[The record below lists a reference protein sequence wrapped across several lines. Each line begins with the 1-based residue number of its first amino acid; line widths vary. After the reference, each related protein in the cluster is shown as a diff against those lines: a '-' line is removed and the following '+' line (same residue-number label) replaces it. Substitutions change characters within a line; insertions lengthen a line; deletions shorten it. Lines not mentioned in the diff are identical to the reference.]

1 MTKLLGLTTAIGLVL
16 AGACLA
22 PAGAQEI
29 KIRFAHS
36 LSSTEPAHIAA
47 ENFAKRVGERTKGRV
62 QIQVFP
68 SEQLGS
74 GKEIN
79 EMIRQGANVMNITD
93 PGYLSDFVPDV
104 GVLNG
109 PYIVKDPKDFD
120 KLLASDWYKT
130 IDQKLQQAGFRMIM
144 MGGFFGCR
152 HMITEKPIRTPA
164 DIQGLTVRVP
174 PNTMWIETFKA
185 MGARPTTV
193 QWSEVYSALQQNVVA
208 GAEAP
213 YGSIWGAKLQEV
225 RKTVSKTC
233 HFSAI
238 SGWPMNNNYFNRL
251 PKDVQDVLLDEGA
264 KGKADM
270 TRLTME
276 LEADYAQKL
285 KAAGVTIVDDVDIA
299 QFQKATAPA
308 YSAFPKWTPGLH
320 ATVTKVLGY

>member
-1 MTKLLGLTTAIGLVL
+1 MKLLGLSAAIGLIA
-16 AGACLA
+16 AGASVA

-36 LSSTEPAHIAA
+36 LSSSEPAHIAA
-47 ENFAKRVGERTKGRV
+47 ENFAKRVGERTKGKV

-68 SEQLGS
+68 SEQLGT

-120 KLLASDWYKT
+120 KLLASDWYKS
-130 IDQKLQQAGFRMIM
+130 IDDKLQKSGFRMVM

-152 HMITEKPIRTPA
+152 NMISEKPIRTPA
-164 DIQGLTVRVP
+164 DVQGLTVRVP

-193 QWSEVYSALQQNVVA
+193 QWAEVYSALQQNVVGA
-208 GAEAP
+208 AEAP

-225 RKTVSKTC
+225 RKTISKTC

-238 SGWPMNNNYFNRL
+238 SGWPMNVNFFNRL
-251 PKDVQDVLLDEGA
+251 PKDVQEVLLDEGA
-264 KGKADM
+264 KGKAEM
-270 TRLTME
+270 TKLTLE
-276 LEADYAQKL
+276 LEADYAQKF
-285 KAAGVTIVDDVDIA
+285 KAAGVTIVEDVDIA

-308 YSAFPKWTPGLH
+308 YAAFPKWTPGLH
-320 ATVTKVLGY
+320 ATVTKILGY